1 MKESKSSIKSVN
13 RGFNIGANSRS
24 GKKSAKSKILYP
36 MKRSVKMGNVHI
48 NLTTLDENKRVIIVK
63 RKVK

>member
-1 MKESKSSIKSVN
+1 MKESKSSIKSIN
-13 RGFNIGANSRS
+13 RGFNMGANPRS